1 MPANRFFVAAFALLS
16 VFAANP
22 LAYGEGL
29 RIETDVYVGDEIES
43 VSHNITLFDTGA
55 VYDFSE
61 QAISGETTQIT
72 VFRPPTSSRP
82 GQFILLDLKTKQ
94 RTEVS
99 TKRISGLMKKL
110 VRWASEQDDPLLKF
124 AAEPTFEQQFDEAS
138 GMLSLESENWQY
150 QVATVPAENAT
161 MLARYRE
168 FTDWYTRLNTM
179 MHGNPPPGPRLEL
192 NAALQTHSVVPVE
205 IHRKVDSQSTKV
217 RATHLFTWRLSR
229 EDRARLDQ
237 ARRYLTSFEKVDNEA
252 FLASRAEEE
261 VVRGQSK

>member
-1 MPANRFFVAAFALLS
+1 MFANRFSVAAFALLGILS
-16 VFAANP
+16 ANH
-22 LAYGEGL
+22 LAYGEGF
-29 RIETDVYVGDEIES
+29 RIETEVYLGDEIEPL
-43 VSHNITLFDTGA
+43 SHNTTLFDSGT

-61 QAISGETTQIT
+61 HASSRETARIA

-110 VRWASEQDDPLLKF
+110 NRWASDQDDPLLKF
-124 AAEPTFEQQFDEAS
+124 AANPTFDQQFDEAS
-138 GMLSLESENWQY
+138 GALSLESENWQY
-150 QVATVPAENAT
+150 RVATVPAENAT

-179 MHGNPPPGPRLEL
+179 MHGNPPPGPRLKL
-192 NAALQTHSVVPVE
+192 NAALQTHGVVPVE
-205 IHRKVDSQSTKV
+205 IHRKVDSQSTEV

-229 EDRARLDQ
+229 KDRARLDQ
-237 ARRYLTSFEKVDNEA
+237 AQRHLTSFEKVDNEE
-252 FLASRAEEE
+252 FLASRAEEK

>member
-1 MPANRFFVAAFALLS
+1 MFVNRFSVAALAFALS
-16 VFAANP
+16 GFFSAP
-22 LAYGEGL
+22 HLAYGEGL
-29 RIETDVYVGDEIES
+29 RIETEVYVGDEIES
-43 VSHNITLFDTGA
+43 VSHHVTLFDSGT

-61 QAISGETTQIT
+61 APARIA

-82 GQFILLDLKTKQ
+82 GQFILLNLETKQ

-99 TKRISGLMKKL
+99 TKRISGLMEKL

-124 AAEPTFEQQFDEAS
+124 AADPTFEQQFDEES
-138 GMLSLESENWQY
+138 GTLSLESENWQY
-150 QVATVPAENAT
+150 RVATVPAENAT

-192 NAALQTHSVVPVE
+192 NAALQTHGVVPVE

-237 ARRYLTSFEKVDNEA
+237 ANRYLTSFEKVDNEA
-252 FLASRAEEE
+252 FLASRASEE